1 MIRLVAEVLD
11 KQVVDARGTKAGRV
25 DGIVLEL
32 REGRRPLVKA
42 IEISPITLLA
52 RFNRRLARWY
62 ARWDARLGPD
72 RGTPFRVAW
81 MSVDR
86 GRRHLKLHEVVDDT
100 PINALERWLRDRIV
114 KRIPGSH
121 R

>member
-52 RFNRRLARWY
+52 RFSHRLAAWY
-62 ARWDARLGPD
+62 ARYDAKLGAG
-72 RGTPFRVAW
+72 RGVPFRIPWSRVTRQGPILEMDIDVRA
-81 MSVDR
+81 
-86 GRRHLKLHEVVDDT
+86 T
-100 PINALERWLRDRIV
+100 PINALDDWLSRTIV
-114 KRIPGSH
+114 RRIPGG
-121 R
+121 